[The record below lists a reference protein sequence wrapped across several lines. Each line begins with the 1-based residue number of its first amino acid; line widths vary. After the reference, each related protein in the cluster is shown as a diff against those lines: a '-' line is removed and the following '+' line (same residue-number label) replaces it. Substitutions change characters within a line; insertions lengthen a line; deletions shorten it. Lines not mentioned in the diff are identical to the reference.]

1 MTCIIFLEQFH
12 SQIPPTYLQCRDARF
27 VKLVA
32 GFPCEPVPSDPAQ
45 LVFLRL
51 HEVAMNMHEHA
62 LEHVVDG
69 VNSSKQSRAKIVR
82 GYFTVSDC
90 QNR

>member
-12 SQIPPTYLQCRDARF
+12 SQIPPSNI
-27 VKLVA
+27 VA
-32 GFPCEPVPSDPAQ
+32 GFPCEPVPSDPVQ